1 MLRFCK
7 TNVILYVALAQNAY
21 IFVCMCRN
29 LYTFLTSIN
38 KEKRKESLRFI
49 KYTNTNTNE
58 ILLHP
63 FLSPIL
69 DLIHNTF

>member
-38 KEKRKESLRFI
+38 KEK
-49 KYTNTNTNE
+49 T
-58 ILLHP
+58 
-63 FLSPIL
+63 
-69 DLIHNTF
+69 

>member
-29 LYTFLTSIN
+29 LYTFLTSITKKN
-38 KEKRKESLRFI
+38 VRNSLRFI
-49 KYTNTNTNE
+49 KYTNTDE
-58 ILLHP
+58 MLLHP

>member
-38 KEKRKESLRFI
+38 KEKRKEFLRFI
-49 KYTNTNTNE
+49 KYTNTDE
-58 ILLHP
+58 MLLHP

-69 DLIHNTF
+69 PHP

>member
-7 TNVILYVALAQNAY
+7 TNVILYVALAQNAH

-38 KEKRKESLRFI
+38 KEKRKESL
-49 KYTNTNTNE
+49 
-58 ILLHP
+58 
-63 FLSPIL
+63 
-69 DLIHNTF
+69 TFY